1 MKFLFTIKNY
11 IKSFVQNKLSKIS
24 ADTLGWTAN
33 LCMHAVTLPTFI
45 ALMTGISDKPP
56 SIDIVL
62 MLWAALGLQFFRAV
76 VLKDSLNIVTIGV
89 GFMLQAIMMALIYF
103 K

>member
-1 MKFLFTIKNY
+1 MKYFNAITNFLRT
-11 IKSFVQNKLSKIS
+11 KLSKIS
-24 ADTLGWTAN
+24 ADALGWTAN
-33 LCMHAVTLPTFI
+33 ICMHAVTIPTFI

-76 VLKDSLNIVTIGV
+76 VLKDILNIITISV
-89 GFMLQAIMMALIYF
+89 GFMLQAMMLALIYF